1 MIPSELRKKAREALS
16 GNWGKGVCITLA
28 YLLITFIISFIM
40 GLFEDNSAISFVLS
54 IAEIV
59 ISIPLSFG
67 LVISFLNLKR
77 NEDTSAFAFLK
88 NGFSRFSKA
97 WGVCFQT
104 ISKMILPIICVI
116 FGLFLM
122 ILLFV
127 MSAKSWFFAII
138 GVALYI
144 ACLVYAVSR
153 GLLYS
158 LAYFIAYDNP
168 DLSAKECVL
177 KSEELMTGNRGN
189 LFLLELSFIGWMIL
203 GIFTLGIGYIWLI
216 PYMQVALSC
225 FYDELNTS
233 TAKKVDGEVEIETE
247 E

>member
-16 GNWGKGVCITLA
+16 GNWGKGACITLA
-28 YLLITFIISFIM
+28 FLLITFVINFII
-40 GLFEDNSAISFVLS
+40 GLFEDNSAISLILN
-54 IAEIV
+54 IAELV

-67 LVISFLNLKR
+67 LTISFLNLKR
-77 NEDTSAFAFLK
+77 NKDTKAFGFLSE
-88 NGFSRFSKA
+88 GFSRFQKA
-97 WGVCFQT
+97 WGVCFQ
-104 ISKMILPIICVI
+104 IIAKMILPIICVI

-122 ILLFV
+122 ILLMV
-127 MSAKSWFFAII
+127 MSAKSWFFAIV

-144 ACLVYAVSR
+144 ACLVYAISR

-168 DLSAKECVL
+168 NLSSKECVL

-189 LFLLELSFIGWMIL
+189 YFLLELSFIGWIIL
-203 GIFTLGIGYIWLI
+203 GIFTLGIGYIWII

-225 FYDELNTS
+225 FYDEIS
-233 TAKKVDGEVEIETE
+233 SSESKEIDGKVEIETE
-247 E
+247 

>member
-28 YLLITFIISFIM
+28 YLLITFVISFII
-40 GLFEDNSAISFVLS
+40 GLSEDNSALSFILS
-54 IAEIV
+54 IAQFV
-59 ISIPLSFG
+59 ISIPISFG

-97 WGVCFQT
+97 WGVFFQ
-104 ISKMILPIICVI
+104 IILKMILPIICVV
-116 FGLFLM
+116 FGIFLM
-122 ILLFV
+122 VLLFA
-127 MSAKSWFFAII
+127 MSTKSWFFAII

-168 DLSAKECVL
+168 NLSSKECVL

-189 LFLLELSFIGWMIL
+189 YFLLELSFIGWISL
-203 GIFTLGIGYIWLI
+203 GILTLGIGYIWII
-216 PYMQVALSC
+216 PYIQVANSC
-225 FYDELNTS
+225 FYDELNPS
-233 TAKKVDGEVEIETE
+233 TVKKVDGKVAIESE
-247 E
+247 K